1 MRPQPSMLPAQ
12 VQVPPDQTPL
22 LLTPDPEEGKRREEK
37 GYSDFSATGCESA
50 MLCVLFSF
58 IAALIVAI
66 VIVVVEF
73 ATGRW
78 DLPPLFVF
86 IIIFFIV
93 AVILLVCIFIS
104 DVLERRYN
112 RKNNRSHAH
121 PLSSGVG
128 DLCLGAS
135 ICCSLLAQ

>member
-1 MRPQPSMLPAQ
+1 MLPAQ
-12 VQVPPDQTPL
+12 AQVQRDQRQL

-50 MLCVLFSF
+50 MLCVLFSI
-58 IAALIVAI
+58 IAALIVFI
-66 VIVVVEF
+66 VIVVVEV

-78 DLPPLFVF
+78 DLPAFIA
-86 IIIFFIV
+86 IIIIVFIV
-93 AVILLVCIFIS
+93 AVIVVVGAVIGDI
-104 DVLERRYN
+104 LERRYN